1 MNANS
6 TRKIKVEAG
15 GTGVVAHVGLH
26 ALGAF
31 ADRIGLGTA
40 LSAAVT
46 YRGRGTPGHD
56 RGKVL
61 VQTALTLAGGGETCC
76 DVEHLGVSPAL
87 FGDVPSDTTVS
98 RTLSG
103 IDASDRTDIAAV
115 LAPLRER
122 VWTQAGIATSGPVML
137 DIDASL
143 IEIPSE
149 NKQNTAATFKGG
161 FGFHPMVRIR

>member
-1 MNANS
+1 MNGNN
-6 TRKIKVEAG
+6 TRRIKVEAG

-40 LSAAVT
+40 LSGAVT
-46 YRGRGTPGHD
+46 YRGRVTPVHD

-87 FGDVPSDTTVS
+87 FGNVPSDTTVT
-98 RTLSG
+98 RTWRGSPARTAMRLQRHSLRYMNASG
-103 IDASDRTDIAAV
+103 LTAV
-115 LAPLRER
+115 SLPMGQTC
-122 VWTQAGIATSGPVML
+122 WTST
-137 DIDASL
+137 
-143 IEIPSE
+143 
-149 NKQNTAATFKGG
+149 
-161 FGFHPMVRIR
+161 RR